1 MISVPLLLTGQH
13 ECSYLPGQTAQTAF
27 VHPSFPLN
35 VEIYSRLI
43 EQGFRRSGNDVY
55 SPHCQ
60 HCKACIPVR
69 IPVRLFNA
77 NRRQKRCLKK
87 NQSATAIVKPAAFD
101 QRHYDLYLRYQ
112 HQRHAGGSMADSS
125 PEEYITFLGS
135 AWCDTLFVEFHLDGK
150 LAAVAIAD
158 LLDKAL
164 SAVYTFFDPELAS
177 HSLGTY
183 AVLWQIEHA
192 KQLGLDYL
200 YLGYWIK
207 QCRKMSYKDQY
218 WPLYGFIDQQ
228 WRGINI

>member
-1 MISVPLLLTGQH
+1 
-13 ECSYLPGQTAQTAF
+13 
-27 VHPSFPLN
+27 
-35 VEIYSRLI
+35 
-43 EQGFRRSGNDVY
+43 
-55 SPHCQ
+55 
-60 HCKACIPVR
+60 
-69 IPVRLFNA
+69 
-77 NRRQKRCLKK
+77 
-87 NQSATAIVKPAAFD
+87 
-101 QRHYDLYLRYQ
+101 
-112 HQRHAGGSMADSS
+112 MADSS
-125 PEEYITFLGS
+125 PEEFINFLGS
-135 AWCDTLFVEFHLDGK
+135 DWCDTLFVEFHLDGK
-150 LAAVAIAD
+150 LAAVAIVD

-218 WPLYGFIDQQ
+218 RPLYGFIDQQ